1 MYFRVTGGWHF
12 FCAFCLVLSSPPFI
26 SSNTGKSLI
35 KYVLLRI
42 EEFLYQENLTV
53 EWASFP
59 QGMHFLFMLRIVCI
73 VVYAYDE
80 LV

>member
-1 MYFRVTGGWHF
+1 MKYLNLFH
-12 FCAFCLVLSSPPFI
+12 CSLSAPGFPYPTS
-26 SSNTGKSLI
+26 GKSLI

-59 QGMHFLFMLRIVCI
+59 TGMFLVIFM
-73 VVYAYDE
+73 
-80 LV
+80 